1 MNELESYYQQNSG
14 TIESM
19 GFQERQKTQEKVGAL
34 NVYEAKADAE
44 EAGTSQ
50 DEKQD
55 ESGGGI
61 GLGGGLLTKEGIEQ
75 VGKRIIGKAKSFA
88 QDKIQSAVDDIKTS
102 VQATRNQSVLDKDA
116 PSEDAPVANQ
126 PDIVASELDTP
137 QKLQSAQ
144 NTLKARIQNMDSE
157 TQKAVKQN
165 VESDPNWNSDVA
177 VDDLAG
183 RQKNVE
189 ALNTHVQ
196 NASKDPNTRFQDD
209 DLGAENIAVEDT
221 TQTLAQPVLGSSGTG
236 VFTGTQAGSV
246 PTSTGGTSITSI
258 VDNNTANLANKAE
271 GLTQKTM
278 DTLSDKV
285 GVDFGDLT
293 AKEVGTSLVSTMAE
307 SGIGEAVGTVTAGLG
322 AIGGALSFLGPLGMI
337 AGLGASIAG
346 LIKGHEEKKE
356 LQEKQA
362 NITSM
367 ASNIN
372 STAGMSFGSIASTNL
387 DTSQFRSGGLGSNF

>member
-1 MNELESYYQQNSG
+1 
-14 TIESM
+14 
-19 GFQERQKTQEKVGAL
+19 
-34 NVYEAKADAE
+34 
-44 EAGTSQ
+44 
-50 DEKQD
+50 
-55 ESGGGI
+55 
-61 GLGGGLLTKEGIEQ
+61 
-75 VGKRIIGKAKSFA
+75 
-88 QDKIQSAVDDIKTS
+88 
-102 VQATRNQSVLDKDA
+102 
-116 PSEDAPVANQ
+116 
-126 PDIVASELDTP
+126 
-137 QKLQSAQ
+137 
-144 NTLKARIQNMDSE
+144 MDSE
-157 TQKAVKQN
+157 TQKAVKTN
-165 VESDPNWNSDVA
+165 VENDANWNSDVA

-246 PTSTGGTSITSI
+246 PTSTGGTSITSL